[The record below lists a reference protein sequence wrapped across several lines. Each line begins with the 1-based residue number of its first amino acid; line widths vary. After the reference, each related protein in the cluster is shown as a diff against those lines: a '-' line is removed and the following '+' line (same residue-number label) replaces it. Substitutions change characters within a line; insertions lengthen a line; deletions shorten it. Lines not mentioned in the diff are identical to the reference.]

1 MSKAL
6 RILNLYAEN
15 FKRLKVVDITP
26 DGDLIPIVG
35 KNEQGKT
42 STLDAIAAALQ
53 WRAVSKSIPQP
64 IHEGSDKGQ
73 TIIDLG
79 EYVVHRTFNAS
90 GTTSLKVTTKAGDV
104 IQKPQ
109 AILDGLMGDLSFDPL
124 EFSRKS
130 PKEQRELIASLLK
143 QTVGLDIS
151 RFEAEYATSY
161 DMRTNSK
168 RDLVRL
174 RGQLDAI
181 KAPTDSD
188 PSDEVDI
195 ADLTA
200 ELQRRM
206 EAEREQARLDARWE
220 ETQRIVGER
229 ERAVAAAEEE
239 LNEALRLNEEAFEA
253 TRGGPKVESVTE
265 VQSQISS
272 MEETNRRAREV
283 KQYSALQAD
292 LTSLEKDIEKCTAQM
307 QLAQISK
314 DEAIEDADLPIEGLG
329 ITEDGI
335 TINDIPF
342 SQCSAAQRL
351 KTSMAIA
358 MMANPTVRVILI
370 RDGSLL
376 DEDNMSV
383 IEEMAGDNDFQ
394 LWVECVGTDEGT
406 GVYIEDGEVAN

>member
-1 MSKAL
+1 MSKGL
-6 RILNLYAEN
+6 RIVNLYAEN
-15 FKRLKVVDITP
+15 FKRIKVVDITP
-26 DGDLIPIVG
+26 EGDLIPIVG

-64 IHEGSDKGQ
+64 VHHGAEKGQ

-90 GTTSLKVTTKAGDV
+90 GTTSLKVTTRAGDV
-104 IQKPQ
+104 VQKPQ

-124 EFSRKS
+124 EFSRKT

-151 RFEAEYATSY
+151 TFEADYHKAYDQRTEY
-161 DMRTNSK
+161 K

-174 RGQLDAI
+174 RGQQESL

-188 PSDEVDI
+188 PSDEIDI
-195 ADLTA
+195 ADLTT
-200 ELQRRM
+200 ELQKRM
-206 EAEREQARLDARWE
+206 EAELQYERLNSRWE
-220 ETQRIVGER
+220 ETQRIVAER
-229 ERAVAAAEEE
+229 DHAIAEAEEAY
-239 LNEALRLNEEAFEA
+239 NDALRLNEEAYDA
-253 TRGGPKVESVTE
+253 TQDCPEVKSVSE

-272 MEETNRRAREV
+272 LEETNRRAREV
-283 KQYSALQAD
+283 KQYSALQTD
-292 LTSLEKDIEKCTAQM
+292 LTSLEKDIERCSAIM
-307 QLAQISK
+307 QLAQINK

-394 LWVECVGTDEGT
+394 LWVECVGTDEDT
-406 GVYIEDGEVAN
+406 GVYIEDGEVVN